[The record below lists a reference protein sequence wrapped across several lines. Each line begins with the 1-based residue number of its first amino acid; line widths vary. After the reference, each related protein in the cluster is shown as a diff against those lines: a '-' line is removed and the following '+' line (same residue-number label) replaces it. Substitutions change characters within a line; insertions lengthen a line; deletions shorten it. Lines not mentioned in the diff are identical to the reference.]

1 MSASPR
7 SERVRCPECGEFF
20 SKRGLAG
27 HRRFKHGENV
37 KPSPARTP
45 EEVALELERARA
57 VLPGV
62 DAVKAQTHL
71 LAEMVD
77 LLKGLDARLERIEA
91 CALTASVRGSEEELS
106 AAEEQAPGGAEDG
119 ECREEIKRLSKELQE
134 VLKRIAVLRQERQ
147 SSDEEERIVEIDRQ
161 LGRLRM
167 RQAGLLFRLGKDA
180 PGAPA
185 DSKGS
190 FDWF

>member
-1 MSASPR
+1 
-7 SERVRCPECGEFF
+7 
-20 SKRGLAG
+20 
-27 HRRFKHGENV
+27 
-37 KPSPARTP
+37 RTP

-57 VLPGV
+57 VLPGA

-71 LAEMVD
+71 LAEIVD

-91 CALTASVRGSEEELS
+91 CALTSGVRAKDVEVSGEEAS
-106 AAEEQAPGGAEDG
+106 G
-119 ECREEIKRLSKELQE
+119 ECESDEAESGEGREEIKRLSKELQE
-134 VLKRIAVLRQERQ
+134 VLRNIAELRQERQ
-147 SSDEEERIVEIDRQ
+147 ACDGESLTAEIDRK

-185 DSKGS
+185 DSEGN